1 MLNIGKKKGEQ
12 KEGYGF
18 ATQEVNNTQNL
29 LQIEEKR
36 TMSIEEMF
44 SEKGFCFGKS
54 YSKPTEHNKAY
65 WNLESKKTL
74 NYSIAII
81 GGSGSGKTRYAVH
94 VIDYLGRQNKN
105 VIVMDVQGDMH
116 VPGEQVFKLTRRNND
131 VGFNYFTFTKDE
143 DNGGPISNANMI
155 IELYKNS
162 VMDRGFGPIQK
173 AVFKQA
179 IIDCYRSKGIY
190 EEDESTWDN
199 ELPTPAYFEQF
210 IQKILGN
217 ASSNKITDFTQLLNT
232 MIDLKGKVSQSD
244 EESKEKIE
252 KKMSEEIG
260 RFRDLSSKFEDYL
273 LENKHS
279 AFFEGIKFDE
289 KNFDISFYY
298 IASNFKALSTL
309 YTYVKIM
316 ADCPLFGNKPFPEIK
331 GVVRFDI
338 SGYTTYGKPEEAIFF
353 INYVLTMFFRS
364 IKERGEY
371 RFLPKEYREKH
382 GEFCDSFCFVDES
395 KLILPS
401 GPNKEN
407 PYHIINRIVTEAR
420 KYGGGMGIISQ
431 RLNHFSGELINS
443 IYTKVILKSEQS
455 DVDNATKILGI
466 KAKDNLE
473 PKILFS
479 HISNSKDG
487 VAVVGTTG
495 GLYDSLVTPWYV
507 KND

>member
-1 MLNIGKKKGEQ
+1 MLQINKTKKEEEK
-12 KEGYGF
+12 KYGF
-18 ATQEVNNTQNL
+18 STQENHNKEKM
-29 LQIEEKR
+29 IEIEDSRKM
-36 TMSIEEMF
+36 TVEEMF
-44 SEKGFCFGKS
+44 TDKGFCFGKS
-54 YSKPTEHNKAY
+54 YSKPTENNKVY
-65 WNLESKKTL
+65 WDLESKKTL
-74 NYSIAII
+74 NYSIGII

-94 VIDYLGRQNKN
+94 LIEYLGRQNKN

-179 IIDCYRSKGIY
+179 IIDCYRSKGIF
-190 EEDESTWDN
+190 EEDESTWEN
-199 ELPTPAYFEQF
+199 ELPTPAYFEKF

-217 ASSNKITDFTQLLNT
+217 ASSNRITDFTQALNS
-232 MIDLKGKVSQSD
+232 MIEIKGKVKASETD
-244 EESKEKIE
+244 DREK
-252 KKMSEEIG
+252 
-260 RFRDLSSKFEDYL
+260 
-273 LENKHS
+273 LENKMGEEIERFRSLSTKFEEYLIEDKHCG
-279 AFFEGIKFDE
+279 FFEGIKFDE
-289 KNFDISFYY
+289 NNFDISFYY
-298 IASNFKALSTL
+298 IASNYKALSTL

-316 ADCPLFGNKPFPEIK
+316 ADCPLFGDKPFPTIK

-364 IKERGEY
+364 VKERGEY
-371 RFLPKEYREKH
+371 RFLPKEYRDKH
-382 GEFCDSFCFVDES
+382 GIYCDSFCFVDES

-455 DVDNATKILGI
+455 DVDNAIKILGV
-466 KAKDNLE
+466 KAKDNME
-473 PKILFS
+473 PKSLFT
-479 HISNSKDG
+479 HITNSKDG
-487 VAVVGTTG
+487 VVVVGTTG
-495 GLYDSLVTPWYV
+495 GLYDSLTTPWYE
-507 KND
+507 K

>member
-1 MLNIGKKKGEQ
+1 MLVINKKE
-12 KEGYGF
+12 KEPSYGF
-18 ATQEVNNTQNL
+18 SSQEQHNKSNL
-29 LQIEEKR
+29 LEIEKSR
-36 TMSIEEMF
+36 QMNVAEMF
-44 SEKGFCFGKS
+44 SDKGFCFGKS
-54 YSKPTEHNKAY
+54 YTKPSEANKAY

-94 VIDYLGRQNKN
+94 TIDYLGKQNKN

-116 VPGEQVFKLTRRNND
+116 VPGEKVFKLTRRNNS
-131 VGFNYFTFTKDE
+131 VGFNYFTFTKDQ

-179 IIDCYRSKGIY
+179 IIDCYRSKGIF
-190 EEDESTWDN
+190 EEDESTWDK

-217 ASSNKITDFTQLLNT
+217 ASSNKITDFTQALNS
-232 MIDLKGKVSQSD
+232 MVEIKSKAAQSD
-244 EESKEKIE
+244 NESKEKLQ
-252 KKMSEEIG
+252 KKMQEEIE
-260 RFRDLSSKFEDYL
+260 RYRNLSSRFEEYL
-273 LENKHS
+273 IEDKHCD
-279 AFFEGIKFDE
+279 FFEGIKFDE
-289 KNFDISFYY
+289 NNFDISFYY
-298 IASNFKALSTL
+298 IPSNFKALSTL

-316 ADCPLFGNKPFPEIK
+316 ADCPLFGDKPFPEIK

-364 IKERGEY
+364 VKERGEY
-371 RFLPKEYREKH
+371 RFLPKEYRDNH
-382 GEFCDSFCFVDES
+382 GLYCDSFCFVDES

-466 KAKDNLE
+466 KAKDNMD
-473 PKILFS
+473 PKVLFS
-479 HISNSKDG
+479 HITDSKDG

-495 GLYDSLVTPWYV
+495 GLYDSLVTPWYE
-507 KND
+507 K